1 MPQGR
6 IVRKRICQSRKLARL
21 KTDGARLLYTWL
33 LPNVDVEGRYEA
45 DVHVIKGT
53 ILTRLTKSTKEVESY
68 LLDLA
73 ENSLIVLYNC
83 NGDRYLGIADF
94 HLHQPKLRKDREAVS
109 EIPGPAPDQVPTNS
123 GPSPAEDKSREDK
136 SREEKSREEKLR
148 EGKGNKTLFGD
159 FVYLTTEEHTKL
171 VEKFGETDTKDR
183 IERLDNYIGS
193 TGKKYKSH
201 YHTILNWAG
210 RDEKEGSP
218 RKRSVAERLAEV
230 PEDAI

>member
-73 ENSLIVLYNC
+73 KNNLIVLYNC
-83 NGDRYLGIADF
+83 NGDRYLEIIDF
-94 HLHQPKLRKDREAVS
+94 HLHQPKLRKDREADS
-109 EIPGPAPDQVPTNS
+109 EIPGPTPEQLRTNS
-123 GPSPAEDKSREDK
+123 GLTPAEDKISKD
-136 SREEKSREEKLR
+136 KLR
-148 EGKGNKTLFGD
+148 EVKKSNNIHTQAFTLEDVLNHVPTVGFSDDEAEAFFYHYETQGWIRANGLPIINLASAMQYWKKNKHKFATAEEKQTEKKDKAYSDIVDG
-159 FVYLTTEEHTKL
+159 YL
-171 VEKFGETDTKDR
+171 D
-183 IERLDNYIGS
+183 
-193 TGKKYKSH
+193 
-201 YHTILNWAG
+201 G
-210 RDEKEGSP
+210 R
-218 RKRSVAERLAEV
+218 
-230 PEDAI
+230 